1 MDVAA
6 ALIGIIG
13 VAFHGIQRVGFQPGI
28 QPLPHRILR
37 LLQIRPAVDL
47 RCDLRQLLTDFFLCL
62 AIDGLLGLFARLRVN
77 AGGIAGRYPATPRIL
92 PAIAF
97 QRHSHPAFCEPP
109 ETRY

>member
-13 VAFHGIQRVGFQPGI
+13 VAFHGIQRVGFQSGI

-47 RCDLRQLLTDFFLCL
+47 RCDLRQLLTDFLLCL
-62 AIDGLLGLFARLRVN
+62 AIDRLLPVFGSMPVV
-77 AGGIAGRYPATPRIL
+77 
-92 PAIAF
+92 
-97 QRHSHPAFCEPP
+97 
-109 ETRY
+109 

>member
-47 RCDLRQLLTDFFLCL
+47 RCDLRQLLTDFLLCL

-77 AGGIAGRYPATPRIL
+77 AGGIAGL
-92 PAIAF
+92 PAPVGALADGAAALCVLGIAF
-97 QRHSHPAFCEPP
+97 HMYLSFL
-109 ETRY
+109 